1 MTSWCLAKTPRGPNF
16 MRVTSYT
23 TPVYVVDFT
32 GALNLGEAQGIH
44 FPELKDI
51 DKPVV
56 WVFPEVVVCLDC
68 GTAEFA
74 VPEAEL
80 RQLAK
85 GDAAAA
91 G

>member
-1 MTSWCLAKTPRGPNF
+1 MPCKACGSVNQSKFIAEMG
-16 MRVTSYT
+16 MRL
-23 TPVYVVDFT
+23 P
-32 GALNLGEAQGIH
+32 G
-44 FPELKDI
+44 LKNI

-68 GTAEFA
+68 GTAEFTL
-74 VPEAEL
+74 PEAEL

-85 GDAAAA
+85 SDAASA